1 MKHLI
6 STGKLL
12 QFASQ
17 SEADLFLNSQTRM
30 PVITDSGNSCSNQT
44 NNKGL
49 VLMII
54 AGVLILGAT
63 YWYYHYKPIEDD
75 LN

>member
-1 MKHLI
+1 MNHYI
-6 STGKLL
+6 STGKIL

-17 SEADLFLNSQTRM
+17 TEADLYFNSQM
-30 PVITDSGNSCSNQT
+30 GLPVSDAPGNSSSNQL
-44 NNKGL
+44 NYKGL

-54 AGVLILGAT
+54 AGALILGAT
-63 YWYYHYKPIEDD
+63 YWYFHNKPIEDD

>member
-1 MKHLI
+1 MNHYI
-6 STGKLL
+6 STGKIL

-17 SEADLFLNSQTRM
+17 TEADLFLNSQMGM
-30 PVITDSGNSCSNQT
+30 PVSADPGNSCSNQT

-49 VLMII
+49 VLIII
-54 AGVLILGAT
+54 AGVLIIGAA
-63 YWYYHYKPIEDD
+63 YWYYLNKPIEDD